1 MQLKYVY
8 SEWGEVEAVI
18 LPVTYWKR
26 ILKALPGSFEKPEK
40 PEGTKP
46 FNPAEFRG
54 KLGLNLSLSD
64 LESSLNSLRD
74 EWNRNI

>member
-1 MQLKYVY
+1 MELKYIY

-26 ILKALPGSFEKPEK
+26 ILNALPGNFEKPEK
-40 PEGTKP
+40 SMEEKP
-46 FNPAEFRG
+46 FDPASFRG